1 MQQGIASGKPYV
13 RSVVA
18 RRIKGGVNRML
29 EKQSDRRP
37 AGKRIPIR
45 GTGVPLGAGPGNAP
59 HFPAPAG
66 QCHPDPG
73 HPHHKRQAP
82 AGGGAGAG
90 QGSAWRCG
98 RGDGPCHRSGVGGW
112 DSDLPPPVRAGS
124 GNAARFPR
132 PCGTGPRRPAGP
144 GMTAGQRPP
153 GAGRAL
159 AGGFGPPAGLGS
171 AWRCGRG
178 DGPCHGSRAGGSDDV
193 LPPPVRAGPGNA
205 PRFPRPRGTLPPRPM
220 PPAPRG
226 ASARPGG
233 REAPTGGGAGA
244 GRGLWAPGWSRI
256 SEALWQGQWPLP
268 GGAGLVV
275 RSLIFRPQS
284 GRDQETHCVSPPV
297 RDSAP

>member
-59 HFPAPAG
+59 RFPAPAG

-124 GNAARFPR
+124 GNA
-132 PCGTGPRRPAGP
+132 
-144 GMTAGQRPP
+144 
-153 GAGRAL
+153 
-159 AGGFGPPAGLGS
+159 
-171 AWRCGRG
+171 
-178 DGPCHGSRAGGSDDV
+178 
-193 LPPPVRAGPGNA
+193 
-205 PRFPRPRGTLPPRPM
+205 
-220 PPAPRG
+220 
-226 ASARPGG
+226 
-233 REAPTGGGAGA
+233 
-244 GRGLWAPGWSRI
+244 
-256 SEALWQGQWPLP
+256 
-268 GGAGLVV
+268 
-275 RSLIFRPQS
+275 
-284 GRDQETHCVSPPV
+284 CVSPPARDGATKTRATRTNRGQRPTRRARSARRGRGGRWPFVMPGPADLRGTVPNGRGSAV
-297 RDSAP
+297 RFLIPPGGAIPLAGSGLFSRQAGGRIACSAAC